1 MVRKIFLS
9 LVSLSLTLGLLYI
22 TISGLLK
29 YNLQEE
35 QFLNYLKD
43 NDISFLLRTQSGEE
57 SSFYK
62 DLTAGLSQI
71 QIPEETIIPILN
83 SEPTKEFLATYIYNA
98 VLSYIY
104 DYEQPKVT
112 SEGILSLLES
122 NFPVIEQTLG
132 EELTE
137 AKQSE
142 ILNYA
147 NIYMEDLQDA
157 LPTINEVIQKVG
169 LTSLEN
175 LKILIRIM
183 QNKTIFILVS
193 LGSLLFLGL
202 LILFTRVAKTDE
214 HYIKRSITL
223 YVAILLVVEVLIGT
237 ILKDYFMS
245 EIAIIKVFI
254 NYLCNILAKEIWLFV
269 FLGVGITLLINLNN
283 KRRKKIWE
291 NI

>member
-112 SEGILSLLES
+112 SEEILSLLES

-132 EELTE
+132 EELAE

-147 NIYMEDLQDA
+147 NIYMEDLQGA

-202 LILFTRVAKTDE
+202 LILFARTEKKDE
-214 HYIKRSITL
+214 RYIKRSITL

-254 NYLCNILAKEIWLFV
+254 NYLCNILAKEIWLCV
-269 FLGVGITLLINLNN
+269 FLGLGITLLINLNN
-283 KRRKKIWE
+283 KRRKKI
-291 NI
+291 

>member
-1 MVRKIFLS
+1 MIRKIFLS

-112 SEGILSLLES
+112 SEEILSLLES

-132 EELTE
+132 EELAE

-147 NIYMEDLQDA
+147 NIYMEDLQGA

-202 LILFTRVAKTDE
+202 LILFARVAKTDE

-269 FLGVGITLLINLNN
+269 FLGLGITLLINLKN
-283 KRRKKIWE
+283 KRRKKI
-291 NI
+291 

>member
-112 SEGILSLLES
+112 SEEILSLLES

-132 EELTE
+132 EELAE

-147 NIYMEDLQDA
+147 NIYMEDLQGA

-202 LILFTRVAKTDE
+202 LILFARVAKTDE

-269 FLGVGITLLINLNN
+269 FLGLGITLLINLKN
-283 KRRKKIWE
+283 KRRKKI
-291 NI
+291 

>member
-112 SEGILSLLES
+112 SEEILTLLES

-147 NIYMEDLQDA
+147 NIYMEDLQGA

-202 LILFTRVAKTDE
+202 LILFTHVAKTDE

-269 FLGVGITLLINLNN
+269 FLGLGITLLINLKN
-283 KRRKKIWE
+283 KRRKKI
-291 NI
+291 

>member
-112 SEGILSLLES
+112 SEEILTLLES

-147 NIYMEDLQDA
+147 NIYMEDLQGA

-202 LILFTRVAKTDE
+202 LILFARVAKTDE

-269 FLGVGITLLINLNN
+269 FLGLGITLLINLKN
-283 KRRKKIWE
+283 KRRKKI
-291 NI
+291 

>member
-112 SEGILSLLES
+112 SEEILSLLES

-132 EELTE
+132 EELAE

-202 LILFTRVAKTDE
+202 LILFARVAKTDE

-269 FLGVGITLLINLNN
+269 FLGLGITLLINLKN
-283 KRRKKIWE
+283 KRRKKI
-291 NI
+291 

>member
-147 NIYMEDLQDA
+147 NIYMEDLQGA

-283 KRRKKIWE
+283 KRRKKI
-291 NI
+291 

>member
-112 SEGILSLLES
+112 SEEILTLLES

-147 NIYMEDLQDA
+147 NIYMEDLQGA

-202 LILFTRVAKTDE
+202 LILFARTEKKDE

-269 FLGVGITLLINLNN
+269 FLGLGITLLINLKN
-283 KRRKKIWE
+283 KRRKKI
-291 NI
+291 

>member
-112 SEGILSLLES
+112 PEEILSLLES

-269 FLGVGITLLINLNN
+269 FLGLGITLLINLKN
-283 KRRKKIWE
+283 KRRKKI
-291 NI
+291 

>member
-83 SEPTKEFLATYIYNA
+83 SGPTKEFLATYIYNA

-104 DYEQPKVT
+104 DDEQPKVT
-112 SEGILSLLES
+112 SEEILSLLES

-137 AKQSE
+137 VKQSE

-147 NIYMEDLQDA
+147 NIYMEDLQGA

-202 LILFTRVAKTDE
+202 LILFTHVAKTDE

-269 FLGVGITLLINLNN
+269 FLGLGITLLINLNN
-283 KRRKKIWE
+283 KRRKKI
-291 NI
+291 

>member
-112 SEGILSLLES
+112 SEEILTLLES

-147 NIYMEDLQDA
+147 NIYMEDLQGA

-202 LILFTRVAKTDE
+202 LILFARTEKKDE
-214 HYIKRSITL
+214 RYIKRSITL

-254 NYLCNILAKEIWLFV
+254 NYLCNILAKEIWLCV
-269 FLGVGITLLINLNN
+269 FLGLGITLLINLNN
-283 KRRKKIWE
+283 KRRKKI
-291 NI
+291 

>member
-112 SEGILSLLES
+112 SEEILSLLES

-132 EELTE
+132 EELAE

-147 NIYMEDLQDA
+147 NIYMEDLQGA

-202 LILFTRVAKTDE
+202 LILFTHVAKTDE

-269 FLGVGITLLINLNN
+269 FLGLGITLLINLKN
-283 KRRKKIWE
+283 KRRKKI
-291 NI
+291 

>member
-112 SEGILSLLES
+112 SEEILSLLES

-132 EELTE
+132 EELAE

-147 NIYMEDLQDA
+147 NIYMEDLQGA

-269 FLGVGITLLINLNN
+269 FLGLGITLLINLKN
-283 KRRKKIWE
+283 KRRKKI
-291 NI
+291 

>member
-283 KRRKKIWE
+283 KRRKKI
-291 NI
+291 

>member
-112 SEGILSLLES
+112 SEEILSLLES

-132 EELTE
+132 EELAE

-147 NIYMEDLQDA
+147 NIYMEDLQGA

-202 LILFTRVAKTDE
+202 LILFTHVAKTDE

-269 FLGVGITLLINLNN
+269 FLGLGITLLINLNN
-283 KRRKKIWE
+283 KRRKKI
-291 NI
+291 

>member
-112 SEGILSLLES
+112 SEEILTLLES

-132 EELTE
+132 EELAE

-147 NIYMEDLQDA
+147 NIYMEDLQGA

-202 LILFTRVAKTDE
+202 LILFARTEKKDE
-214 HYIKRSITL
+214 RYIKRSITL

-254 NYLCNILAKEIWLFV
+254 NYLCNILAKEIWLCV
-269 FLGVGITLLINLNN
+269 FLGLGITLLINLNN
-283 KRRKKIWE
+283 KRRKKI
-291 NI
+291 

>member
-112 SEGILSLLES
+112 SEEILTLLES

-147 NIYMEDLQDA
+147 NIYMEDLQGA

-202 LILFTRVAKTDE
+202 LILFTHVAKTDE

-269 FLGVGITLLINLNN
+269 FLGLGITLLINLNN
-283 KRRKKIWE
+283 KRRKKI
-291 NI
+291 

>member
-112 SEGILSLLES
+112 PEEILSLLES

-137 AKQSE
+137 VKQSE

-147 NIYMEDLQDA
+147 NIYMEDLQGA

-269 FLGVGITLLINLNN
+269 FLGLGITLLINLKN
-283 KRRKKIWE
+283 KRRKKI
-291 NI
+291 

>member
-112 SEGILSLLES
+112 SEEILSLLES

-132 EELTE
+132 KELAE

-147 NIYMEDLQDA
+147 NIYMEDLQGA

-254 NYLCNILAKEIWLFV
+254 NYLCNILAKEIWLCV
-269 FLGVGITLLINLNN
+269 FLGLGITLLINLNN
-283 KRRKKIWE
+283 KRRKKI
-291 NI
+291 

>member
-112 SEGILSLLES
+112 PEEILSLLES

-137 AKQSE
+137 VKQSE

-147 NIYMEDLQDA
+147 NIYMEDLQGA

-269 FLGVGITLLINLNN
+269 FLG
-283 KRRKKIWE
+283 
-291 NI
+291 

>member
-112 SEGILSLLES
+112 SEEILTLLES

-147 NIYMEDLQDA
+147 NIYMEDLQGA

-254 NYLCNILAKEIWLFV
+254 NYLCNILAKEIWLCV
-269 FLGVGITLLINLNN
+269 FLGLGITLLINLNN
-283 KRRKKIWE
+283 KRRKKI
-291 NI
+291 

>member
-112 SEGILSLLES
+112 PEEILSLLES

-283 KRRKKIWE
+283 KRRKKI
-291 NI
+291 

>member
-35 QFLNYLKD
+35 QFRNYLKD

-283 KRRKKIWE
+283 KRRKKI
-291 NI
+291 

>member
-112 SEGILSLLES
+112 PEEILSLLES

-137 AKQSE
+137 VKQSE

-147 NIYMEDLQDA
+147 NIYMEDLQGA

-269 FLGVGITLLINLNN
+269 FLGLGITLLINLNN
-283 KRRKKIWE
+283 KRRKKI
-291 NI
+291 

>member
-147 NIYMEDLQDA
+147 NIYMEDLQGA

-202 LILFTRVAKTDE
+202 LILFARVAKTDE

-269 FLGVGITLLINLNN
+269 FLGLGITLLINLNN
-283 KRRKKIWE
+283 KRRKKI
-291 NI
+291 

>member
-112 SEGILSLLES
+112 SEEILSLLES

-132 EELTE
+132 EELAE

-147 NIYMEDLQDA
+147 NIYMEDLQGA

-202 LILFTRVAKTDE
+202 LILFARTEKKDE
-214 HYIKRSITL
+214 RYIKRSITL

-254 NYLCNILAKEIWLFV
+254 NYLCNILAKEIWLCV

-283 KRRKKIWE
+283 KRRKKI
-291 NI
+291 

>member
-137 AKQSE
+137 VKQSE

-147 NIYMEDLQDA
+147 NIYMEDLQGA

-269 FLGVGITLLINLNN
+269 FLGLGITLLINLKN
-283 KRRKKIWE
+283 KRRKKI
-291 NI
+291 

>member
-112 SEGILSLLES
+112 SEEILSLLES

-132 EELTE
+132 EELAE

-147 NIYMEDLQDA
+147 NIYMEDLQGA

-254 NYLCNILAKEIWLFV
+254 NYLCNILAKEIWLCV
-269 FLGVGITLLINLNN
+269 FLGLGITLLINLNN
-283 KRRKKIWE
+283 KRRKKI
-291 NI
+291 

>member
-147 NIYMEDLQDA
+147 NIYMEDLQGA

-202 LILFTRVAKTDE
+202 LILFARVAKTDE

-283 KRRKKIWE
+283 KRRKKI
-291 NI
+291 

>member
-223 YVAILLVVEVLIGT
+223 YVAILLVVEVLFGT

-283 KRRKKIWE
+283 KRRKKI
-291 NI
+291 

>member
-112 SEGILSLLES
+112 SEEILSLLES

-132 EELTE
+132 EELAE

-147 NIYMEDLQDA
+147 NIYMEDLQGA

-254 NYLCNILAKEIWLFV
+254 NYLCNILAKEIWLCV

-283 KRRKKIWE
+283 KRRKKI
-291 NI
+291 

>member
-1 MVRKIFLS
+1 MIRKIFLS

-112 SEGILSLLES
+112 SEEILSLLES

-132 EELTE
+132 EELAE

-147 NIYMEDLQDA
+147 NIYMEDLQGA

-202 LILFTRVAKTDE
+202 LILFARVAKTDE

-283 KRRKKIWE
+283 KRRKKI
-291 NI
+291 

>member
-1 MVRKIFLS
+1 MIRKIFLS

-147 NIYMEDLQDA
+147 NIYMEDLQGA

-283 KRRKKIWE
+283 KRRKKI
-291 NI
+291 